1 MAKLTPAN
9 NLSVGS
15 VSGNLSWYKK
25 KTRLYFKENEPLVYK
40 AQPLRGCVVK
50 GDDLIAYAAN
60 AAHVPETTIRMA
72 KDALFQAINYFCTQG
87 RLVQVP
93 QLGGFKI
100 QVNSKSV
107 KTSWELDEVGTG
119 TIQHK
124 RLRWFPKES
133 IARLGRL
140 SNVCVMENK
149 ELSKLALA
157 APDPAHSPKYSG
169 E

>member
-72 KDALFQAINYFCTQG
+72 KDALPSHQLLLHAGASRAGASVG
-87 RLVQVP
+87 R
-93 QLGGFKI
+93 I
-100 QVNSKSV
+100 QDSG
-107 KTSWELDEVGTG
+107 ELEERQDFVGTG
-119 TIQHK
+119 RGGDWHH
-124 RLRWFPKES
+124 
-133 IARLGRL
+133 
-140 SNVCVMENK
+140 
-149 ELSKLALA
+149 
-157 APDPAHSPKYSG
+157 PAQATPMVSEGVYRPTRQTVERVRDG
-169 E
+169 EQGTEQVGACCSRPCPLTEVFG